1 MDAAALYN
9 TIVTVVGGI
18 LLGVIAYFLKRTI
31 SLVDRCEKDIRELDA
46 AKVSEKDFCNFKA
59 DTEKKFDKISGDIE
73 SIREDYITKEDFFRE
88 QAKTDR
94 KLDMILDILLGR
106 KGKANE

>member
-59 DTEKKFDKISGDIE
+59 DTEKKFDKISAISNPSGRII
-73 SIREDYITKEDFFRE
+73 SPR
-88 QAKTDR
+88 KTSSGSR
-94 KLDMILDILLGR
+94 LKPTASLT
-106 KGKANE
+106 